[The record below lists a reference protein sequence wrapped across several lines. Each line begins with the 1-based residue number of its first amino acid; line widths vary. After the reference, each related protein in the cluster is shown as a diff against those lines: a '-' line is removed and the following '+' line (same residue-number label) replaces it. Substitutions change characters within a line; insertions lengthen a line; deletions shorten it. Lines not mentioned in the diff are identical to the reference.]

1 VNSKYKFFGDDVDD
15 IQLKHKDY
23 EHIAKYPV
31 YNFRHYLTKLGF
43 KENNSPVPNLD
54 LKLSASEL
62 AAKTLY
68 GIVQNDKKTICIFTL
83 PPLTS
88 AIRIMVGSFYD
99 RKAYQTII
107 LLRYYPLK
115 MYLK

>member
-1 VNSKYKFFGDDVDD
+1 MNTLQN
-15 IQLKHKDY
+15 IRLQLQL
-23 EHIAKYPV
+23 
-31 YNFRHYLTKLGF
+31 LTKLGF

-62 AAKTLY
+62 AKQKKTLY

-99 RKAYQTII
+99 R
-107 LLRYYPLK
+107 LK
-115 MYLK
+115 QSIKL